1 MRNKRGE
8 GYISI
13 CVMVLVICMLLSATM
28 VFAGAVNTVS
38 LAERNAKTVL
48 DSYIM
53 KNSIIIYNSI
63 KNGNSYTE
71 SLNADDYTADLCSF
85 SSLTQDGSVYKAEN
99 GSYYITQPFVG
110 FTTDNRLKLY
120 ASFTVFVPIEFN
132 GTVIQTAEVPIT
144 VTANLDEKF

>member
-1 MRNKRGE
+1 MRNRRGE

-38 LAERNAKTVL
+38 IAERNAKTVL

-63 KNGNSYTE
+63 KNGSSYTE
-71 SLNADDYTADLCSF
+71 SLDADKYTEDLCSF

-99 GSYYITQPFVG
+99 GSYYITQPVVG

>member
-1 MRNKRGE
+1 MNKKGE

-53 KNSIIIYNSI
+53 KNSIVIYNSI
-63 KNGNSYTE
+63 KNGSSYTE
-71 SLNADDYTADLCSF
+71 SLDADEYTADLCSF
-85 SSLTQDGSVYKAEN
+85 SSLTRDGDWYKAEN
-99 GSYYITQPFVG
+99 GSYYITQPIVG

-120 ASFTVFVPIEFN
+120 ASFTVYVPIEFN
-132 GTVIQTAEVPIT
+132 GMVIQTAEVPIT